1 MVFAG
6 DEGYGNDD
14 DGDAFGLSGREGF
27 MGYVQH
33 TVDPGRSMVLLVC
46 IFCALAQLALL
57 FLVAFQRR
65 RERIR
70 LLKERVEGG
79 AEGEEG
85 GGDAYFN
92 ATGYSRTGGA
102 QPERPNSARGGPPG
116 RRAKKDDGGDDD
128 STALDPEGV
137 GADEI
142 VRSGQG
148 GAVPSVSPSSTPMRS
163 GMGKDSVGPI
173 APPPICIGVTL
184 CSPPLTMTG

>member
-6 DEGYGNDD
+6 DEGYGDDD

-33 TVDPGRSMVLLVC
+33 TVDPGRSMVSLVR
-46 IFCALAQLALL
+46 IFCVLAQLALL

-79 AEGEEG
+79 AGGEEG
-85 GGDAYFN
+85 GADAYFN
-92 ATGYSRTGGA
+92 ATGHSRTGGA

-128 STALDPEGV
+128 STALDPKGV
-137 GADEI
+137 WPDEI
-142 VRSGQG
+142 VRSRQG

-173 APPPICIGVTL
+173 
-184 CSPPLTMTG
+184 SPPQSVLA